1 MMGINFTSPSW
12 WLNTFVQTLIT
23 IFFIYMIK
31 KIFEKVSVPYV
42 SEMVA
47 EA

>member
-1 MMGINFTSPSW
+1 MGINLTSPSW
-12 WLNTFVQTLIT
+12 WVNTFVQTFIT
-23 IFFIYMIK
+23 ILFIYMIK
-31 KIFEKVSVPYV
+31 KIFVKVNVPYV